1 MLAVC
6 SPAPPQPFA
15 ADFATATSDLW
26 HFRLGHSSHA
36 KLSLLNKIVSDLAIN
51 KPHGCDIC
59 HLAKQKRLSFPSST
73 HVSNAIFDLV
83 HCDLWGPF
91 FVSTIDGYRF
101 FLTIVDDYSRCTWVY
116 LL

>member
-26 HFRLGHSSHA
+26 HFRLGHPSHA

-59 HLAKQKRLSFPSST
+59 HLAKQKSLSFPSST
-73 HVSNAIFDLV
+73 HVSNAIFDLI
-83 HCDLWGPF
+83 HCDLWGSLF
-91 FVSTIDGYRF
+91 
-101 FLTIVDDYSRCTWVY
+101 YSY
-116 LL
+116 Y